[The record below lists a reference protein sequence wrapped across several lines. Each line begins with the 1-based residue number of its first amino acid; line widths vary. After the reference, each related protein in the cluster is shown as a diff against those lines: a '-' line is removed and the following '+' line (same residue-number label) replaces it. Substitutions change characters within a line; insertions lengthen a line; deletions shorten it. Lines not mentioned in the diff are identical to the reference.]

1 MPKQGIYSK
10 MKIMIQNDIV
20 KLCAKIK
27 NENAP
32 KNVNDKTNVKLK
44 K

>member
-1 MPKQGIYSK
+1 MTKQGIYSK
-10 MKIMIQNDIV
+10 NENNHTKWHCQT
-20 KLCAKIK
+20 LCKVK

-32 KNVNDKTNVKLK
+32 ENVNDKTNVKLK